1 MPALGA
7 VSETGGSSGGD
18 CMRRSPRSR
27 RPQCPVKDAR
37 IQERMRDGRWACS
50 HEFELEK
57 ADAGGVGRHLERRAH
72 ETRSACNALYPQR
85 GSPTPLC
92 MHWPKRTRT
101 NELSRSRQGG
111 GVAPLTRSTFH
122 EHDFTE

>member
-37 IQERMRDGRWACS
+37 IQERMLMAVGLAATNSSLRRRMRAASGDTWNVVRTRLDRLVMRSTPKGVARLLAVCTGPN
-50 HEFELEK
+50 ELE
-57 ADAGGVGRHLERRAH
+57 L
-72 ETRSACNALYPQR
+72 
-85 GSPTPLC
+85 
-92 MHWPKRTRT
+92 T
-101 NELSRSRQGG
+101 N
-111 GVAPLTRSTFH
+111 
-122 EHDFTE
+122 

>member
-72 ETRSACNALYPQR
+72 ETRPLEMRS
-85 GSPTPLC
+85 TPKGVARLLSVC
-92 MHWPKRTRT
+92 TGP
-101 NELSRSRQGG
+101 NELE
-111 GVAPLTRSTFH
+111 LTN
-122 EHDFTE
+122 